1 MATFL
6 DIATP
11 LAERGIPVIPVLPL
25 SKRGLLDDQFR
36 HATTD
41 LSQIAQWNKENP
53 DYNVGC
59 VGKPDGIVVLD
70 CDVTGLKR
78 RIEHETGHKF
88 PATLT
93 VRSAGKGCD
102 HLYFLQT
109 NVSRELG
116 NQKCAGLF
124 DLQSADRYVVGP
136 GSRLDNGRT
145 YEVTDD
151 SPIAEFPGWL
161 ENWIL
166 ANADLPKK
174 HANGKDARPVDESF
188 DIADFLEHYSIGYR
202 QDGEWYITD
211 VCPVAGRK
219 HEQST
224 RTGFFFDGGSIGFH
238 CFASGC
244 EGSTMTIGQVI
255 SFLNKEHDPYKGVIW
270 EEERIE
276 DMLDEMGVEHEA
288 GIVTESSSV
297 APRVGADRAGADSTE
312 VLRSP
317 NPPVLQPRAGE
328 PSNPL
333 ALPEQFMYGE
343 AKVLAKQM
351 KMPLGLAYM
360 ALIGEFGIKCDIDV
374 MCGTRVNTYTALIAP
389 VGGGKNVAMDRAKV
403 LLELRYKDEYLPAA
417 PAGTR
422 ALMNLIGD
430 KPSGKRGSKERSP
443 GPKTLLLVTH
453 EMTDVLRMTGVDC
466 STLASLCATS
476 GTTTS
481 TSIPRARMESSAWI
495 AGCIGLAACP
505 PRQRTLRDLP
515 SYSIAKRAT
524 DSTTACSSATRRRSS
539 ATERGSLLPTRT
551 KRPSTIATT
560 RRRCAPRRS

>member
-124 DLQSADRYVVGP
+124 DLQSADKYVVGP
-136 GSRLDNGRT
+136 GSCLDNGKT
-145 YEVTDD
+145 YDITDD
-151 SPIAEFPGWL
+151 SPIAEFPDWL

-166 ANADLPKK
+166 ANADRPKK

-202 QDGEWYITD
+202 QDG
-211 VCPVAGRK
+211 K
-219 HEQST
+219 
-224 RTGFFFDGGSIGFH
+224 
-238 CFASGC
+238 
-244 EGSTMTIGQVI
+244 
-255 SFLNKEHDPYKGVIW
+255 
-270 EEERIE
+270 
-276 DMLDEMGVEHEA
+276 
-288 GIVTESSSV
+288 
-297 APRVGADRAGADSTE
+297 
-312 VLRSP
+312 
-317 NPPVLQPRAGE
+317 
-328 PSNPL
+328 
-333 ALPEQFMYGE
+333 
-343 AKVLAKQM
+343 
-351 KMPLGLAYM
+351 
-360 ALIGEFGIKCDIDV
+360 
-374 MCGTRVNTYTALIAP
+374 
-389 VGGGKNVAMDRAKV
+389 
-403 LLELRYKDEYLPAA
+403 
-417 PAGTR
+417 
-422 ALMNLIGD
+422 
-430 KPSGKRGSKERSP
+430 
-443 GPKTLLLVTH
+443 
-453 EMTDVLRMTGVDC
+453 
-466 STLASLCATS
+466 
-476 GTTTS
+476 
-481 TSIPRARMESSAWI
+481 
-495 AGCIGLAACP
+495 
-505 PRQRTLRDLP
+505 
-515 SYSIAKRAT
+515 
-524 DSTTACSSATRRRSS
+524 
-539 ATERGSLLPTRT
+539 
-551 KRPSTIATT
+551 
-560 RRRCAPRRS
+560 